1 MTERGLEGRAAN
13 KARWEEAAP
22 LHAASDLYDLVGFR
36 AGRDHIRPFELVEL
50 GDVAGL
56 ELVHLQCHLGTDTLS
71 WARHGARVAGLDF
84 SSAAIE
90 IATQLAIDCDIA
102 AEFVCADVY
111 DAREALAGRSFD
123 IVYTGIGALGW
134 LPDLEEWA
142 RVVDGLLRPG
152 GALYLVEI
160 HPVVLG
166 VLSDG
171 RTLQQDI
178 FEATYMRWDEKGG
191 TYAAPDA
198 ILVNTT
204 TFERTHSLSEVISAV
219 LGTGLSIEMFHEQSY
234 TNAPWPWTVKGEDG
248 FHRLP
253 RGWPKYP
260 LTYSLLAR
268 KPS

>member
-1 MTERGLEGRAAN
+1 MT
-13 KARWEEAAP
+13 
-22 LHAASDLYDLVGFR
+22 
-36 AGRDHIRPFELVEL
+36 
-50 GDVAGL
+50 
-56 ELVHLQCHLGTDTLS
+56 
-71 WARHGARVAGLDF
+71 GLDF

-123 IVYTGIGALGW
+123 VVYTGIGALGW
-134 LPDLEEWA
+134 LPDLAEWA

-178 FEATYMRWDEKGG
+178 FEATYTRWDEKGG

-198 ILVNTT
+198 VLVNTT
-204 TFERTHSLSEVISAV
+204 TFERAHSLSEVVSAV

-253 RGWPKYP
+253 GGWPKYP